1 LRFIEAPRK
10 NNLYFELED
19 RKIAAMIHWA
29 CNQRKTFMTRWLST
43 MAVPALLLFVVT
55 SARAQQEL
63 TLIAPNIID
72 DPIKELAK
80 AFEAKT
86 GIKVNPTIGAVVAS
100 KDRVVHG
107 EPFDVP
113 LVEVPYDAEAI
124 KSGNVVSNSATALC
138 NIALGVAV
146 KKGAPKPDISTPD
159 AVKRAFLA
167 AQSIAHVNPNPT
179 GAASGIAATEAI
191 EKLGI
196 AEQIKSK
203 IMMGN
208 GGART
213 MAMVA
218 NGQAEIGMTLLPGMQ
233 DPGIDIV
240 GPLPREI
247 APPIVV
253 VEFVST
259 YAKDSAAAK
268 QLLTFLSSPEAAAVY
283 KKYKMQPGR

>member
-1 LRFIEAPRK
+1 
-10 NNLYFELED
+10 
-19 RKIAAMIHWA
+19 
-29 CNQRKTFMTRWLST
+29 MTRWLY
-43 MAVPALLLFVVT
+43 ALAATVVLWFVAT
-55 SARAQQEL
+55 NARAQQEL

-80 AFEAKT
+80 AFEEKT
-86 GIKVNPTIGAVVAS
+86 GIKLKPTIGAVVAS

-124 KSGNVVSNSATALC
+124 KSGNVVPNSAMALC

-146 KKGAPKPDISTPD
+146 KKGAPKPDISTPE

-233 DPGIDIV
+233 DPGIDVV
-240 GPLPREI
+240 GPLPRDV

-253 VEFVST
+253 IGFVST
-259 YAKDSAAAK
+259 HAKDPGAAR
-268 QLLTFLSSPEAAAVY
+268 QLLIFLSSPEAAAVY

>member
-1 LRFIEAPRK
+1 
-10 NNLYFELED
+10 
-19 RKIAAMIHWA
+19 
-29 CNQRKTFMTRWLST
+29 MTRWLS
-43 MAVPALLLFVVT
+43 AIALMTAILLGAIKVN
-55 SARAQQEL
+55 AQQEL
-63 TLIAPNIID
+63 TLIAPNIAD
-72 DPIKELAK
+72 NPIQELAK

-86 GIKVNPTIGAVVAS
+86 GIKVNATIGAVVAS

-113 LVEVPYDAEAI
+113 IVEVPYDAEAI
-124 KSGNVVSNSATALC
+124 ASGNVVANTATALC

-146 KKGAPKPDISTPD
+146 RKGAPKPDISTPE

-167 AQSIAHVNPNPT
+167 AKSIAHVNPNPT

-196 AEQIKSK
+196 VEQIKSK
-203 IMMGN
+203 IAMGN

-218 NGQAEIGMTLLPGMQ
+218 NGQAEIGMTLLPGME

-240 GPLPREI
+240 GPLPREVS
-247 APPIVV
+247 PPIVV
-253 VEFVST
+253 IGFVST
-259 YAKDSAAAK
+259 HAKDPIAAK

-283 KKYKMQPGR
+283 KKYRMQPGR

>member
-1 LRFIEAPRK
+1 MIQRAPLSRK
-10 NNLYFELED
+10 RGGCCIVMRIRVASSGGNIYDTFAF
-19 RKIAAMIHWA
+19 RVAFAAV
-29 CNQRKTFMTRWLST
+29 LS
-43 MAVPALLLFVVT
+43 FVAT
-55 SARAQQEL
+55 GARAQQEL

-124 KSGNVVSNSATALC
+124 KSGHVVPNTATALC

-146 KKGAPKPDISTPD
+146 KKDAPKPDISSPE

-167 AQSIAHVNPNPT
+167 AKSIAHVNPNPT

-203 IMMGN
+203 ITMGN

-240 GPLPREI
+240 GPLPREV

-253 VEFVST
+253 IGFVST
-259 YAKDSAAAK
+259 HAKDPAAAR
-268 QLLTFLSSPEAAAVY
+268 QLLTFLSSPEAAVVY
-283 KKYKMQPGR
+283 KKYRMQPGR